1 MHLTLLRIVGGIK
14 KTNEGGGNME
24 ILLGLI
30 ALIFAISCLLDK
42 AKDFIKQLK
51 SSGSAKLNK
60 GFEAQLSIMP
70 IHKKSE
76 DVHSTTSTKN
86 D

>member
-1 MHLTLLRIVGGIK
+1 
-14 KTNEGGGNME
+14 ME
-24 ILLGLI
+24 ILLGVI
-30 ALIFAISCLLDK
+30 ALIFAICCLLDK

-51 SSGSAKLNK
+51 SSGSAKLNE
-60 GFEAQLSIMP
+60 GFEAKLSIVP

-86 D
+86 EYE